1 MVLTLHKI
9 RNLTF
14 GQTKSGQ
21 QILNMCVL
29 NVRQQNWIQMHNFQP
44 QNANKLHVLVKTPSK
59 FLITNDHLFWKES
72 NMSLDDSTN
81 ILYMLKSPI
90 IFSFLYPNAHVKLYF
105 PVDHPWPQGLF
116 VHLMICV
123 SSEENS
129 ILLKKHL
136 LDMYS
141 SAHTQQQLLL
151 QMYFWHVSTLI
162 VCILAICSHCGC
174 KK

>member
-29 NVRQQNWIQMHNFQP
+29 NMRQQNWIQMHNFQP
-44 QNANKLHVLVKTPSK
+44 QNANKLQLLVETPSK

-105 PVDHPWPQGLF
+105 PVDHPWPRGLRTF
-116 VHLMICV
+116 NDLCKQWRKLNTAKKASAGQVFQCSYTTTTTTNV
-123 SSEENS
+123 
-129 ILLKKHL
+129 LL
-136 LDMYS
+136 
-141 SAHTQQQLLL
+141 T
-151 QMYFWHVSTLI
+151 
-162 VCILAICSHCGC
+162 CIDSYRLYPCNLFSLWV
-174 KK
+174 